1 MTTPRFPFWTA
12 KAIAALLG
20 GLCLLATGAAAAS
33 QASILLYER
42 TLMGRADA
50 RCHLFSPKIAG
61 ALAAAA
67 AQSRSAALRAGDD
80 PAAVAATAGR
90 ASARAD
96 AVACDNPDLQ
106 RAANRVRKAFDGY
119 AALRTLS
126 FPGLV
131 ASWSADRQP
140 WPLVVN
146 GAAVPGPRWRLWQTS
161 PGTGGA
167 LTVGLAT
174 GEGAGSTFLALTQA
188 PDAAGAYAS
197 RLVLRDPAKAPQ
209 PFIDPRRP
217 GLAGRT
223 PPRMFTR
230 AFLASDLGPA
240 PLSLI
245 PPGGARRGVLAR
257 FPPEAAQALA
267 ALDPREAVTVEF
279 LFPSTNGERVEAAAV
294 EVGDFAAGEAFLV
307 AGR

>member
-80 PAAVAATAGR
+80 PAAV
-90 ASARAD
+90 ARAD

-188 PDAAGAYAS
+188 PHAATHVHAG
-197 RLVLRDPAKAPQ
+197 V
-209 PFIDPRRP
+209 P
-217 GLAGRT
+217 G
-223 PPRMFTR
+223 
-230 AFLASDLGPA
+230 
-240 PLSLI
+240 
-245 PPGGARRGVLAR
+245 
-257 FPPEAAQALA
+257 
-267 ALDPREAVTVEF
+267 
-279 LFPSTNGERVEAAAV
+279 
-294 EVGDFAAGEAFLV
+294 
-307 AGR
+307 

>member
-106 RAANRVRKAFDGY
+106 SPAGQ
-119 AALRTLS
+119 RT
-126 FPGLV
+126 
-131 ASWSADRQP
+131 AS
-140 WPLVVN
+140 L
-146 GAAVPGPRWRLWQTS
+146 GRWW
-161 PGTGGA
+161 
-167 LTVGLAT
+167 
-174 GEGAGSTFLALTQA
+174 
-188 PDAAGAYAS
+188 
-197 RLVLRDPAKAPQ
+197 
-209 PFIDPRRP
+209 
-217 GLAGRT
+217 
-223 PPRMFTR
+223 
-230 AFLASDLGPA
+230 
-240 PLSLI
+240 
-245 PPGGARRGVLAR
+245 
-257 FPPEAAQALA
+257 
-267 ALDPREAVTVEF
+267 
-279 LFPSTNGERVEAAAV
+279 
-294 EVGDFAAGEAFLV
+294 
-307 AGR
+307 